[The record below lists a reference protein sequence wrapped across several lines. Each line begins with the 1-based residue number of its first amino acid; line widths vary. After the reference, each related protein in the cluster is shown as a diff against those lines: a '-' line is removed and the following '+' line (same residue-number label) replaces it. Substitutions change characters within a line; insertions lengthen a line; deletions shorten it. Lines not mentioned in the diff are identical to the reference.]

1 MPRSR
6 ITSQNM
12 SCSALALLT
21 HSTSSNSNSSAFDGV
36 SLLCSRPGRCVMT
49 WRSLPTS
56 ECTPKDTLITSFIRE
71 WWTVQPGRLTG
82 GR

>member
-6 ITSQNM
+6 ITWQKL

-21 HSTSSNSNSSAFDGV
+21 HSTSSNSSSSAFDGV

-56 ECTPKDTLITSFIRE
+56 ECTPKDTLITSFIR
-71 WWTVQPGRLTG
+71 
-82 GR
+82 